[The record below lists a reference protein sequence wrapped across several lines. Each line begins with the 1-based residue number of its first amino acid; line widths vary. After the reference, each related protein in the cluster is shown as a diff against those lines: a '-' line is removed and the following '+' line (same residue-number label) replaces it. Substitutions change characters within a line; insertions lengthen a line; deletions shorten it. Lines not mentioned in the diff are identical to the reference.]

1 MHLYL
6 IRHGQ
11 SENNA
16 LEESLRVK
24 DPGLTEAG
32 LTQVDYLGKWF
43 SGRPLDVLITSPF
56 RRALLTTVP
65 IAKATGLTPI
75 VRTAI
80 HEVGG
85 CVSGYPAIGYQGEPG
100 MTRMEIQK
108 AFPGFEPEP
117 DIDERGWWK
126 SKPYESKEA
135 RILRAQEVV
144 QQIIAQYAETDLHV
158 ALVMHADFK
167 HILLQHFLPD
177 LPMDAEHFG
186 ALRNAGI
193 STLKITN
200 GSVILENFNCIQHMP
215 AVIITPASHSET
227 RI

>member
-80 HEVGG
+80 HEVG
-85 CVSGYPAIGYQGEPG
+85 
-100 MTRMEIQK
+100 
-108 AFPGFEPEP
+108 
-117 DIDERGWWK
+117 
-126 SKPYESKEA
+126 
-135 RILRAQEVV
+135 
-144 QQIIAQYAETDLHV
+144 
-158 ALVMHADFK
+158 
-167 HILLQHFLPD
+167 
-177 LPMDAEHFG
+177 
-186 ALRNAGI
+186 
-193 STLKITN
+193 
-200 GSVILENFNCIQHMP
+200 
-215 AVIITPASHSET
+215 
-227 RI
+227 

>member
-1 MHLYL
+1 MYLYL

-16 LEESLRVK
+16 LDESLRVK

-32 LTQVDYLGKWF
+32 LKQVEYLGTWF
-43 SGRPLDVLITSPF
+43 SVRPLDVLITSPF

-65 IAKATGLTPI
+65 IAKTTGLTPI
-75 VRTAI
+75 VRTAL

-100 MTRMEIQK
+100 MNRVEILA

-126 SKPYESKEA
+126 SKPYESMEA
-135 RILRAQEVV
+135 RSSRVEEVIGQV
-144 QQIIAQYAETDLHV
+144 VEEYGETDLHV

-167 HILLQHFLPD
+167 HLLLQCFLPD
-177 LPMDAEHFG
+177 LPMDAAHFG

-200 GSVILENFNCIQHMP
+200 GNAILENFNCIQHMP
-215 AVIITPASHSET
+215 AEIITPASHSET
-227 RI
+227 RV